1 MIIGEKER
9 EREKR
14 IENNKTA
21 ICRAIKMK
29 RQQLR
34 DLTKVDC
41 PNSTK
46 EYNVLIP
53 VDNDTHITTQDF

>member
-46 EYNVLIP
+46 KYNGLISV
-53 VDNDTHITTQDF
+53 VDNTHIMAQDF